1 MIRLCIKELAEKR
14 GILKPVDLA
23 RLTGLSFSVTHKLWN
38 EQQTRIDLKTIESLC
53 QVLKV
58 SPGDLFDFSCE
69 QPENQPVPA
78 TAPAARRKPGIFAWE
93 RK

>member
-1 MIRLCIKELAEKR
+1 MIRLCIKELAETR
-14 GILKPVDLA
+14 GIARPVDLA

-58 SPGDLFDFSCE
+58 SPGELFDFSSE
-69 QPENQPVPA
+69 QIENRPLA
-78 TAPAARRKPGIFAWE
+78 AAAPARRHKPGIFAWE

>member
-14 GILKPVDLA
+14 GITKPVDLA

-38 EQQTRIDLKTIESLC
+38 EQQARIDLKTIESLC

-58 SPGDLFDFSCE
+58 SPGDLFDFSSE
-69 QPENQPVPA
+69 QVEDRPVRVA
-78 TAPAARRKPGIFAWE
+78 APVIRQKPGIFAWK